1 MTRLYIFKVL
11 LITGEVLY
19 KVGKSKW
26 RNTKANE
33 KMRKTSKPR
42 FLEVLSDFHT
52 KHRYIPQAKIKRDRE
67 VAENL
72 VFKYETILHNEF
84 VEWKYTFDIKFDGS
98 DEFFIPPTPEMEK
111 ELLDRFDVLIPIKG
125 KAPT

>member
-1 MTRLYIFKVL
+1 MTRLYVFKL
-11 LITGEVLY
+11 KLISNEVVY
-19 KVGKSKW
+19 KIGKSKW
-26 RNTKANE
+26 RKTKANE

-52 KHRYIPQAKIKRDRE
+52 KHRYIPQSKIKRDRE

-84 VEWKYTFDIKFDGS
+84 DNWKYVFDTKFDGS
-98 DEFFIPPTPEMEK
+98 DEFFKPPTPEQEA
-111 ELLDRFDVLIPIKG
+111 ELLERFDVLVPK
-125 KAPT
+125 K